1 MLTIEVNDEH
11 FHQDILSDDVK
22 RVHPDL
28 PLNGT
33 PEERREYQHRRDMDA
48 YRTIKSSFPRFTPPS
63 GIQLNNN
70 GMPPKITRKDK
81 SFLLSAETTA

>member
-1 MLTIEVNDEH
+1 MLTVEVNDEH

-48 YRTIKSSFPRFTPPS
+48 YCTIKSSFPLFTPPS
-63 GIQLNNN
+63 GTQGI
-70 GMPPKITRKDK
+70 
-81 SFLLSAETTA
+81 SFKTTDELKVMECGGS